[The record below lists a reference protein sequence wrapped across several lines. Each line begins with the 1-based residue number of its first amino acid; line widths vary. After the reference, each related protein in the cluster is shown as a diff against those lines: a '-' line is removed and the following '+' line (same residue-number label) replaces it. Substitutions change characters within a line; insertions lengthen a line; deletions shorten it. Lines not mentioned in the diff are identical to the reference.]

1 MKTITLICPARD
13 NKKYLQWSYAS
24 VRKHCS
30 PDVEYL
36 VAVDSSIDGTEE
48 WCEETS
54 KKDKHFKF
62 IVNHSSRMGH
72 TNLYDQLISL
82 ATTEVVMVWHCDMI
96 ATPNMD
102 KKILQKIK
110 KGQVISLT
118 RIEPPL
124 HPPDNSKIQADIGT
138 EPENFKEEYFLSLV
152 KELEKKHKGET
163 SEGIFAPWAIFKEDF
178 QAINGHDSLFAP
190 QSKEDSDIFN
200 RFILNGYD
208 IIQLRDVL
216 VGHLTC
222 RGSRFNP
229 NLTEVGTPSD
239 EWLQQNHKS
248 ERNFI
253 RKWGTM
259 VRVDSDMKPYI
270 PHKYNIRFQISGVMD
285 SQELY
290 DIEPYADQIVYC
302 LADRG
307 DVEYD
312 WDWDVQVA
320 FNFNKLKDMSF
331 LSRLPDIIENT
342 NDIGTFQYDIFTVS
356 IRSLEPR
363 EQDLI
368 WNDTPKQTIAD
379 NFFGHKK
386 GES

>member
-1 MKTITLICPARD
+1 M
-13 NKKYLQWSYAS
+13 
-24 VRKHCS
+24 
-30 PDVEYL
+30 
-36 VAVDSSIDGTEE
+36 
-48 WCEETS
+48 
-54 KKDKHFKF
+54 
-62 IVNHSSRMGH
+62 
-72 TNLYDQLISL
+72 
-82 ATTEVVMVWHCDMI
+82 
-96 ATPNMD
+96 
-102 KKILQKIK
+102 
-110 KGQVISLT
+110 
-118 RIEPPL
+118 
-124 HPPDNSKIQADIGT
+124 
-138 EPENFKEEYFLSLV
+138 
-152 KELEKKHKGET
+152 
-163 SEGIFAPWAIFKEDF
+163 
-178 QAINGHDSLFAP
+178 
-190 QSKEDSDIFN
+190 
-200 RFILNGYD
+200 
-208 IIQLRDVL
+208 
-216 VGHLTC
+216 TC

>member
-152 KELEKKHKGET
+152 KELEKKQKPAKVYLLRGLY
-163 SEGIFAPWAIFKEDF
+163 SKRIFK
-178 QAINGHDSLFAP
+178 
-190 QSKEDSDIFN
+190 QS
-200 RFILNGYD
+200 
-208 IIQLRDVL
+208 
-216 VGHLTC
+216 
-222 RGSRFNP
+222 
-229 NLTEVGTPSD
+229 
-239 EWLQQNHKS
+239 
-248 ERNFI
+248 
-253 RKWGTM
+253 
-259 VRVDSDMKPYI
+259 
-270 PHKYNIRFQISGVMD
+270 MD
-285 SQELY
+285 
-290 DIEPYADQIVYC
+290 
-302 LADRG
+302 
-307 DVEYD
+307 
-312 WDWDVQVA
+312 
-320 FNFNKLKDMSF
+320 
-331 LSRLPDIIENT
+331 
-342 NDIGTFQYDIFTVS
+342 
-356 IRSLEPR
+356 
-363 EQDLI
+363 
-368 WNDTPKQTIAD
+368 TIAYLLHSRKRIQI
-379 NFFGHKK
+379 FLIGLF
-386 GES
+386 